1 MYLFSGIC
9 DSLDVFCVLRN
20 TFEDLWIGFI
30 KHSNSN
36 VWYSTKSSDCIE
48 KSFTIPG
55 QLFHERQCAVLNM
68 SEPSYSGN
76 PNLLYADSCNG
87 RELGF
92 VCLKS
97 SGKIPKGKFLFQN
110 TVKKKLYTIQRY
122 INTNSR
128 SLFSMNHRT
137 NFLRSRLIFS
147 FLIVLIQRVSY
158 PLIF

>member
-1 MYLFSGIC
+1 MYLFSGLC

-36 VWYSTKSSDCIE
+36 VWYSTKLSDCIE

-97 SGKIPKGKFLFQN
+97 SGKTPKGKCFCFKIL
-110 TVKKKLYTIQRY
+110 
-122 INTNSR
+122 
-128 SLFSMNHRT
+128 
-137 NFLRSRLIFS
+137 
-147 FLIVLIQRVSY
+147 
-158 PLIF
+158 